1 MIKPAFGSL
10 LIIFGLLLSQA
21 TAKASVNPIP
31 QLPGSQQVGAG
42 ELTWFGM
49 TVYQASLF
57 AAAGEYQPDLPHAL
71 KIDYAFSFSAYQLAK
86 QSLKEIERIHGK
98 QPDRDSLVEQLQA
111 VFSDV
116 KKGVHI
122 LGIHY
127 PGQGA
132 SFYSAGELLGRLDN
146 SKLAEMF
153 FDIWLN
159 SATREPRLRNQLLGS
174 RQ

>member
-1 MIKPAFGSL
+1 MIKPRLESL
-10 LIIFGLLLSQA
+10 LAVLCLLLGQA
-21 TAKASVNPIP
+21 VAQASVNPVP

-57 AAAGEYQPDLPHAL
+57 APEGEYQPDLPHAL
-71 KIDYAFSFSAYQLAK
+71 KIDYQFSFSAHQLAR

-98 QPDRDSLVEQLQA
+98 QPDRDRLVQQLQA
-111 VFSDV
+111 VFRDV
-116 KKGVHI
+116 KKGEHI
-122 LGIHY
+122 LGVHY

-132 SFYSAGELLGRLDN
+132 SFYSAGELLGKLTN
-146 SKLAEMF
+146 SRLAEMF
-153 FDIWLN
+153 FGIWLDPD
-159 SATREPRLRNQLLGS
+159 TREASLRKQLLGS